1 MKSTQGKRDDK
12 MKKHIKIRR
21 FEFFTMI
28 ELMAVLVIAAILLTL
43 GASSFMKSRDN
54 DATNRAASSFSG
66 VLQQAQSNAVARR
79 KSIALLVPDD
89 DTFGPRGTVYRLCY
103 LKKGT
108 NEFESWLSEEWKK
121 LPTNTLLA
129 EVNNNAY
136 DEAQDFEIKQSDTS
150 LIREAITEIQ
160 KVRID
165 KDTTVDDIPG
175 IVFSPAGDL
184 KDAIEVNFYL
194 IRGFMDENGA
204 LMIPNRT
211 IFDGKPLDFIR
222 IRLNPFTGKAKV
234 IQ

>member
-79 KSIALLVPDD
+79 KSVALLVPVDD
-89 DTFGPRGTVYRLCY
+89 KFGPRGTVYRLCY

-108 NEFESWLSEEWKK
+108 NEFEFESWLSEEWKK
-121 LPTNTLLA
+121 LPSNTIFADVIGDTPEYDKLDPTDEKYFSQTYQGMPAEKLLDLDNTDTKLTTIKNLNYQ
-129 EVNNNAY
+129 NNP
-136 DEAQDFEIKQSDTS
+136 
-150 LIREAITEIQ
+150 
-160 KVRID
+160 V
-165 KDTTVDDIPG
+165 PG
-175 IVFSPAGDL
+175 IVFTP
-184 KDAIEVNFYL
+184 
-194 IRGFMDENGA
+194 
-204 LMIPNRT
+204 
-211 IFDGKPLDFIR
+211 
-222 IRLNPFTGKAKV
+222 
-234 IQ
+234 

>member
-1 MKSTQGKRDDK
+1 
-12 MKKHIKIRR
+12 
-21 FEFFTMI
+21 MI

-54 DATNRAASSFSG
+54 DATNRAASSFAG

-79 KSIALLVPDD
+79 KSVALLVPDD

-121 LPTNTLLA
+121 LPSNTILA
-129 EVNNNAY
+129 EVIGDTPEY
-136 DEAQDFEIKQSDTS
+136 DKLDPTNPNYFKKTFQGMPAKDLLSDTE
-150 LIREAITEIQ
+150 LTTIKYQNQGKTET
-160 KVRID
+160 KN
-165 KDTTVDDIPG
+165 IPG
-175 IVFSPAGDL
+175 IVFTPEGGLNTSYS
-184 KDAIEVNFYL
+184 INFYI
-194 IRGFMDENGA
+194 IRGFIADDL

-211 IFDGKPLDFIR
+211 IIDGKPLDFVR